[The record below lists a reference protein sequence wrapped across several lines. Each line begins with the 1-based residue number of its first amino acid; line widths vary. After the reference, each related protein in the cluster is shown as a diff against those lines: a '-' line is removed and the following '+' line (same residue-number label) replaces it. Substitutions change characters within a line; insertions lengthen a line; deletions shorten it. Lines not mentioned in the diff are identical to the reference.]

1 MNESEKTAPYL
12 WFSIPLALLV
22 CYASI
27 TGMTTPGFYA
37 AETPNWQAQSY
48 GQDLVDLFLIVPGL
62 LVTAFIS
69 WRKNKVAHCLWAGVV
84 TYLLYTFLI
93 FCTAVHFNRL
103 FIVYCLALGIS
114 FYSLLWFLL
123 SQMKDPPLA
132 ENFRKVPQRF
142 TGIYFILLSLLF
154 YFLWL
159 SEIVPAVR
167 AGENPKSLKDTG
179 LATNVVQ
186 VLDLSV
192 FLPGIL
198 ITGIL
203 LLRRKT
209 AGFLIAPAL
218 LMFFVLMDI
227 TIGVL
232 VLIMKQRGLEG
243 SYLLSGVMGV
253 LALFSLFL
261 LLVWIRKI
269 LSFR

>member
-1 MNESEKTAPYL
+1 
-12 WFSIPLALLV
+12 
-22 CYASI
+22 
-27 TGMTTPGFYA
+27 
-37 AETPNWQAQSY
+37 
-48 GQDLVDLFLIVPGL
+48 
-62 LVTAFIS
+62 
-69 WRKNKVAHCLWAGVV
+69 
-84 TYLLYTFLI
+84 
-93 FCTAVHFNRL
+93 
-103 FIVYCLALGIS
+103 
-114 FYSLLWFLL
+114 
-123 SQMKDPPLA
+123 MKDPPLA